1 MPANMLA
8 PAIPAVADDARPAN
22 SNANA
27 KMVSAAGPIKGLN
40 NSSACSNSVTAM
52 PWLKNTA
59 AASKIMAELIIQ
71 PMPIDNN
78 VSTNSYRNWRCIIS
92 LSCRLN

>member
-22 SNANA
+22 SKANA
-27 KMVSAAGPIKGLN
+27 KMVPAAGPIKGLN

-52 PWLKNTA
+52 P
-59 AASKIMAELIIQ
+59 
-71 PMPIDNN
+71 
-78 VSTNSYRNWRCIIS
+78 
-92 LSCRLN
+92 